1 MPNLQG
7 KGWMSSAVLNWLA
20 LAGWGTSHGKGSH
33 AAAHQSAPD
42 STEMLTLTQLIDRF
56 DLSYLTPRRTIL
68 DPKKLEVLNGK
79 HLQKAI
85 ESHTAEMAGMA
96 RSVTFSAFQGQGNE

>member
-1 MPNLQG
+1 
-7 KGWMSSAVLNWLA
+7 MSSAVLNWLA

-33 AAAHQSAPD
+33 AGAQRSAPD

-68 DPKKLEVLNGK
+68 DPKKLGVLNGK
-79 HLQKAI
+79 HLQRAI
-85 ESHTAEMAGMA
+85 ETHTAQMAEMA
-96 RSVTFSAFQGQGNE
+96 RSVTLSVLQNQGNE